1 MARRWVVLAL
11 LFAAAGCDS
20 LRGHRAPAARPPAKL
35 DPPLARVEPVA
46 APLPPAP
53 PPLPTDPPLQP
64 PKSEQY
70 AGNVPTMPVG
80 RPAVTPPETPIVQT
94 GAIALPEA
102 RAEADGDER
111 RPLRDRLDARKPKP
125 AEAKPA
131 ERPAA
136 EPTPPVQTGTDDC
149 LAVRKL
155 LDASNKRCADLV
167 SFEARLIKREVVNG
181 KQLPQ
186 DEIAYR
192 LRMSPLSVSMKV
204 LSSEGQGREV
214 MYVKG
219 QFDNKIH
226 VVTGKGDH
234 LIAGAGFKTDMD
246 PDSKTATAKSRYRIY
261 EAGFGRT
268 LAGLT
273 KALSPPDGGSPAVKS
288 LGLVQRKEVPYA
300 LDGVEVTIRAG
311 EDPMLAKGGKR
322 QVYFDPKPDSPGYLF
337 PILVVTTDADGREV
351 EYYFFDQLKVPS
363 GLSDADWNPATLGK
377 KK

>member
-1 MARRWVVLAL
+1 MASRWAGLAIL
-11 LFAAAGCDS
+11 LLAGTGCDA
-20 LRGHRAPAARPPAKL
+20 LRGHRAPAPRTPTKL
-35 DPPLARVEPVA
+35 DPQLARVEPVA
-46 APLPPAP
+46 APLPPPP
-53 PPLPTDPPLQP
+53 PPLPTDPPLAP

-70 AGNVPTMPVG
+70 AGAVPTMPVG

-102 RAEADGDER
+102 DGDDR

-125 AEAKPA
+125 ADAKAPEKPA
-131 ERPAA
+131 AG
-136 EPTPPVQTGTDDC
+136 PTPPVQTGTDDG

-155 LDASNKRCADLV
+155 LDASHKRYADLAG
-167 SFEARLIKREVVNG
+167 FEARLTKREVVNG

-186 DEIAYR
+186 DEIAYKFR
-192 LRMSPLSVSMKV
+192 TSPLSVSMKV

-214 MYVKG
+214 MYVQG

-234 LIAGAGFKTDMD
+234 IIMGAGYKTDMD
-246 PDSKTATAKSRYRIY
+246 PDSKLATAKSRYRIY

-273 KALSPPDGGSPAVKS
+273 KALNPPDGGSPAVKH
-288 LGLVQRKEVPYA
+288 LGLVTRKETPYA
-300 LDGVEVTIRAG
+300 LEGVEVAIRAG
-311 EDPMLAKGGKR
+311 EDPTLAKGGTR
-322 QVYFDPKPDSPGYLF
+322 QVFFDPMPTSPGYLF
-337 PILVVTTDADGREV
+337 PILVVTTDADGKEV

-363 GLSDADWNPATLGK
+363 GLADADWNPATLGK